1 MLECWLPQ
9 NGQMI
14 VTNITI
20 TPKADPL
27 GNQGI
32 IIGRHH
38 HQLKVCKFQDSAI
51 DLKGL
56 AVVLLQDLPSSKTW
70 EDSFL
75 LWSLLLLVQVA
86 LSSCWYQWCKWRPLS
101 LLLLVQ
107 VAHPKFSAR
116 ALHIKTSKYAHHH
129 NHYCRQWKSWITTQ
143 CNHFTFSKGITI
155 ARQSGLYLTG
165 NSKILANILDIAY
178 KLHTKPPSKNKASWL
193 IYC

>member
-27 GNQGI
+27 GNQSI
-32 IIGRHH
+32 IIGCHH
-38 HQLKVCKFQDSAI
+38 HQLKVCKFQDSGI

-56 AVVLLQDLPSSKTW
+56 AVLLQELPSSKTR

-75 LWSLLLLVQVA
+75 LCFLLLLVQVA
-86 LSSCWYQWCKWRPLS
+86 LS
-101 LLLLVQ
+101 LLLVLVQ

-116 ALHIKTSKYAHHH
+116 ALHIKASKYAHHH

-178 KLHTKPPSKNKASWL
+178 KLHTKPPSQNKASWL